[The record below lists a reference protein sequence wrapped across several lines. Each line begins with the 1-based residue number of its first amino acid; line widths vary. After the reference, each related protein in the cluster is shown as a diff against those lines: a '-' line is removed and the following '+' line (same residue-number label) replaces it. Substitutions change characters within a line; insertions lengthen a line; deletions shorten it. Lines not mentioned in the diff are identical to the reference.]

1 MKTICIRCQQMIGGA
16 TGCPGAS
23 HGLCSACE
31 GLWLEERLRDYY
43 RDQACA
49 LHTSSRQGTQSQ
61 TTGGRRSGRARSR
74 RINSNKAA
82 TVSSSRPSRLTK
94 T

>member
-1 MKTICIRCQQMIGGA
+1 MKTICIGCQQMVGRA
-16 TGCPGAS
+16 TGCPGVS
-23 HGLCSACE
+23 HGLCSSCE

-43 RDQACA
+43 RDQASA
-49 LHTSSRQGTQSQ
+49 SHATPPQSTPSQ

-82 TVSSSRPSRLTK
+82 TASSSRPSRLTK